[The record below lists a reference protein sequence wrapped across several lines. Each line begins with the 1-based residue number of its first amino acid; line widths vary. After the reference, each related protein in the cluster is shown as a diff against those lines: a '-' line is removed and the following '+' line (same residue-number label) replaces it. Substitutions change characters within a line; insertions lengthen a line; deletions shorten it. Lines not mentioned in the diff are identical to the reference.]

1 MFVVV
6 CFNCTATTEID
17 TYGHTLSLPGVF
29 PICTGKGHLSGDW
42 GFERF
47 DGPDF
52 ALQLPGD
59 AAWKVAGD
67 PPTLVVGR
75 DNGLTLTGDAPA
87 CVEGVTLR
95 QIGRAHV

>member
-1 MFVVV
+1 MRISDWSSDV
-6 CFNCTATTEID
+6 CSSDLAFKGT
-17 TYGHTLSLPGVF
+17 V
-29 PICTGKGHLSGDW
+29 KGHLSGYW

-67 PPTLVVGR
+67 PPPLVVGR

-95 QIGRAHV
+95 QGEIGRESCREKDGQSVKI